1 MNITAQL
8 DQLTIAEKL
17 GTMEYLWEGLC
28 RHADDVPAPT
38 WHETVLQGRVQ
49 LVREGKADFRDW
61 NAEKSRIRQLLA

>member
-28 RHADDVPAPT
+28 RHADDVPVPT
-38 WHETVLQGRVQ
+38 WHETVLQGRAQ
-49 LVREGKADFRDW
+49 LVSEGKADFRDW